1 MGQVFTKLLQFWYHV
16 KGLIWIFLFSC
27 PVWVGA
33 QESVKYVHAFFCYVS
48 SHCPDLYKVALCAGK
63 QLSVKQ
69 TLLRTHLQ
77 KKQKEKECLL
87 IWRDRTAWGQ
97 CSGNRRGDCQPQRGN
112 SPVLTWQEEVQ
123 TGKVHSVW
131 GTLLSGVQGGLLQGV
146 TGKPRTEVSY
156 QNQGRII
163 GILITLSFMFK

>member
-1 MGQVFTKLLQFWYHV
+1 MSKDWYEYSCFPV
-16 KGLIWIFLFSC
+16 LSGLVPKNQSSMCMLSFVMS
-27 PVWVGA
+27 PHT
-33 QESVKYVHAFFCYVS
+33 VHW
-48 SHCPDLYKVALCAGK
+48 PDLYKVAFCAGK
-63 QLSVKQ
+63 QLSVRQ

-163 GILITLSFMFK
+163 GNLMKLSFMFK